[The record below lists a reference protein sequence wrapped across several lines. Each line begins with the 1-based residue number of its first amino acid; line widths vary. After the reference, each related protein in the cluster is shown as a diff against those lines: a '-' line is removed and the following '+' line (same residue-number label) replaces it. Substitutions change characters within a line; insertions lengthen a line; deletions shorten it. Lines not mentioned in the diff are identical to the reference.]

1 MAFTLQQ
8 LKNELTT
15 DPTSLGYVGQ
25 PDNVC
30 TGIINLA
37 RAGIT
42 INRADITPQE
52 LLEAIDIRDFNA
64 TNATVPACAWFESL
78 TQMKSIRLR
87 NDDNTTTRSRTNLN
101 RMLDDTQ
108 GSQTRFTTL
117 QTRQGSRA
125 EQLWGRDTVITDA
138 DIGAA
143 RNLP

>member
-8 LKNELTT
+8 LKNELTN
-15 DPTSLGYVGQ
+15 DPTARGYAGQ

-30 TGIINLA
+30 TGLINA
-37 RAGIT
+37 QQAGIT
-42 INRADITPQE
+42 INRADITPAE

-64 TNATVPACAWFESL
+64 TNATVAACAWFESV
-78 TQMKSIRLR
+78 TQYPRIRLR
-87 NDDNTTTRSRTNLN
+87 NDDNTNTRVRSNLN
-101 RMLDDTQ
+101 RMLDDVQ
-108 GSQTRFTTL
+108 GSQTRFTAL